1 MKKIKLLPESL
12 NEWRGDFEG
21 DTPADQGM
29 RAARSDDFKRDYN
42 QWLLDVAAEVT
53 YIIET
58 DEELSK
64 LILASDIKGDPFEEY
79 DEEIESMYREGT
91 DVEEA
96 AYFIINIMGK
106 EIDNSIDESDESVKN
121 PHAGSYYKIVGDKI
135 IEMVGANKVMVSD
148 ESILIDYIG
157 EALRNLYPDQR
168 NLVRYLMNIDEDF
181 ISDTLQYLYDTAN
194 SIESSDDKSFKQRWG
209 GSGNNLPF

>member
-106 EIDNSIDESDESVKN
+106 EIDNSIDESVKN
-121 PHAGSYYKIVGDKI
+121 PHAGSYYKIVGDEVIKT
-135 IEMVGANKVMVSD
+135 VGPEEVLSAD
-148 ESILIDYIG
+148 ESVLIGYVKD
-157 EALRNLYPDQR
+157 ALTSLYPDQR

-194 SIESSDDKSFKQRWG
+194 SIESPDDKSFKQRWG